1 MVEDLALMGGMNGAL
16 KFLTACKIL
25 PLLDLLAKFK
35 GVLACLCS
43 QSFRSFSQARFLVS
57 IAPSLGIDALII
69 PINLAIKFSG
79 NARDK

>member
-1 MVEDLALMGGMNGAL
+1 MVEDLALIGVMNGLL

-57 IAPSLGIDALII
+57 IARNFLNPSLGEDA
-69 PINLAIKFSG
+69 
-79 NARDK
+79 